1 MATYSDAY
9 SGKMAL
15 QGTTKKTTSSATS
28 TAAETSPATAS
39 STAAAE
45 SAPVTPARTTSD
57 YLNEYNQNR
66 ENKIRELY
74 DNNMERARA
83 QQQTALDANTASIRN
98 AYDQNMNSM
107 RNAYEQN
114 LSDANAARAQ
124 ISPRYQEGMNSLSA
138 EYERQRRNNN
148 MQGAVNGLNTG
159 AGSQLSL
166 GQSMAYQRN
175 QGNLA
180 RSEQEALNEADR
192 GIGDLE
198 RDYNNRSSA
207 LEMQYTNN
215 LTDLQ
220 TNYQNKIAE
229 AAANND
235 YQMAAALL
243 DEYGEQY
250 DRTMNQAKQLS
261 QFGDFSMYASI
272 YGTEA
277 AEQMEQ
283 MWNFQNPDLAY
294 NLGKITADDYFQ
306 MTGRRPRGAKGSYGG
321 GTSNSVGTSKAYL
334 ARLGSRGGGRGYFGP
349 AGYYDGYGNFV
360 AGDGNIYGSARY
372 ESDAGQGIYGE
383 SMTPNQVAWYNENR

>member
-9 SGKMAL
+9 SSKSSL
-15 QGTTKKTTSSATS
+15 QGTTAVKKTNATS
-28 TAAETSPATAS
+28 TAADTASATAS
-39 STAAAE
+39 
-45 SAPVTPARTTSD
+45 TPATPTAPAPLTSD

-66 ENKIRELY
+66 ENKIRQLY

-83 QQQTALDANTASIRN
+83 QQQTALDANTANARN
-98 AYDQNMNSM
+98 AYEQNLNSM

-306 MTGRRPRGAKGSYGG
+306 MTGRRPKGAAGSYSSG
-321 GTSNSVGTSKAYL
+321 SNGSDLSNKYRDR
-334 ARLGSRGGGRGYFGP
+334 ARGMPRGGRNYTGP
-349 AGYYDGYGNFV
+349 AGYYDQLGNFV
-360 AGDGNIYGSARY
+360 APGADVYGAARNDTTNPGY
-372 ESDAGQGIYGE
+372 GVAADPDYYNANAGRYGWQ
-383 SMTPNQVAWYNENR
+383 S